1 MVLTTQ
7 QRKGKQV
14 GRSLKKNVVWSV
26 DEEKHYQVYRFIHP
40 GETDHA
46 GNREW
51 RGGILATKAEAQEL
65 ADELNDA
72 GR

>member
-1 MVLTTQ
+1 MEKPWRVAT
-7 QRKGKQV
+7 
-14 GRSLKKNVVWSV
+14 VVWSV
-26 DEEKHYQVYRFIHP
+26 DEEKHYQVYRFRHP

-51 RGGILATKAEAQEL
+51 RGGIYKTKAEAQTF

-72 GR
+72 EGRNDE

>member
-1 MVLTTQ
+1 M
-7 QRKGKQV
+7 
-14 GRSLKKNVVWSV
+14 KNNPWRVATVVWSV

-51 RGGILATKAEAQEL
+51 RGGIFATKKEAQRF
-65 ADELNDA
+65 ADVLNDA
-72 GR
+72 ERG